1 MRFIKQIKDTL
12 EIEYPDN
19 FEIEIKDPDTIEYQH
34 SESLKGVDWIIYL
47 KNIILF
53 IEIKNFSQVS
63 KYNNKKTKIKNKKR
77 STNLADRLKFYKNQE
92 DRRTHSIIYE
102 IIEKGRNSF
111 LREYSLN
118 KIGNK
123 KIYYYTIIKFNKDFE
138 DKLDKSFFDVI
149 NSDLKIHMPIFDKKK
164 GGYKKPFI
172 KACGIISTDEWEKRA
187 KNIGA
192 EKIKF
197 SFI

>member
-1 MRFIKQIKDTL
+1 MKFIKKIKDTL

-19 FEIEIKDPDTIEYQH
+19 FEMEIKDPDAIKYQH
-34 SESLKGVDWIIYL
+34 SEGLKGVDWIIYL
-47 KNIILF
+47 QNIILF

-63 KYNNKKTKIKNKKR
+63 KYNNNNVKTKKKKR
-77 STNLADRLKFYKNQE
+77 SSNLADRLKFYKDE
-92 DRRTHSIIYE
+92 DRKTHSIIYE

-123 KIYYYTIIKFNKDFE
+123 KIYYYTIIKFDE
-138 DKLDKSFFDVI
+138 DLEKKLDKSFFDNI
-149 NSDLKIHMPIFDKKK
+149 NSDLKTHMPIFEKKK

-172 KACGIISTDEWEKRA
+172 KACGIISTDEWEKRS

-197 SFI
+197 SFV